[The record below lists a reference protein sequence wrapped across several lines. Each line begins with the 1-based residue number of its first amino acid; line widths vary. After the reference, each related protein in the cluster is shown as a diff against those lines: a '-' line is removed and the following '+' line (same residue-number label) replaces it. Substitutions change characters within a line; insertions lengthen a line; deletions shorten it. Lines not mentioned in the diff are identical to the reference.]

1 MGERRE
7 GNYRWD
13 VIYKESIL
21 KMTQMGLVLTSFG
34 QFSRYTTDDHI
45 IFLLIQYITTRL
57 SLKSYFTLLE
67 GRSLNDSILLNSWRL

>member
-45 IFLLIQYITTRL
+45 IFFIDTIYYNKVVTQKLLYTSGGQ
-57 SLKSYFTLLE
+57 KSK
-67 GRSLNDSILLNSWRL
+67 